1 LVEPAEFLQDGGHER
16 ELLTFDC
23 VLAARTIVEHTALGT
38 SDLACAVATILIA
51 SIIILTSYLLLPP
64 VKAEGP
70 DGLIM
75 VSGPF
80 GRVRGLALQASG
92 RRVYAFL
99 GLPYAEPPVLERRF
113 KRTVLRR
120 APADGDKEVRSLRI
134 SYAVRSPSLQV
145 LDGLKLMPACLQ
157 YAYAEPLRTN
167 SEDCLYLNIWTPQVN
182 RCKPNWS
189 GCGSKSVVF
198 FLHGGFFQVGGNRND
213 HLDGR

>member
-1 LVEPAEFLQDGGHER
+1 MSPWVSSLR
-16 ELLTFDC
+16 
-23 VLAARTIVEHTALGT
+23 T

-70 DGLIM
+70 DGLIV

-99 GLPYAEPPVLERRF
+99 GLPYAEPPLLERRF

-120 APADGDKEVRSLRI
+120 APADGDKEVRSWRI
-134 SYAVRSPSLQV
+134 S
-145 LDGLKLMPACLQ
+145 
-157 YAYAEPLRTN
+157 
-167 SEDCLYLNIWTPQVN
+167 
-182 RCKPNWS
+182 
-189 GCGSKSVVF
+189 
-198 FLHGGFFQVGGNRND
+198 
-213 HLDGR
+213 

>member
-1 LVEPAEFLQDGGHER
+1 LVEPAESLQDGGHKC
-16 ELLTFDC
+16 ELLTFDRAS
-23 VLAARTIVEHTALGT
+23 AARAVVKHKSKLYPSLST

-51 SIIILTSYLLLPP
+51 SIIILTSYLLLSP
-64 VKAEGP
+64 VEAEGP

-134 SYAVRSPSLQV
+134 S
-145 LDGLKLMPACLQ
+145 
-157 YAYAEPLRTN
+157 
-167 SEDCLYLNIWTPQVN
+167 
-182 RCKPNWS
+182 
-189 GCGSKSVVF
+189 
-198 FLHGGFFQVGGNRND
+198 
-213 HLDGR
+213 